1 MITDNNKK
9 LAQWA
14 MDFALKNG
22 CQAAKVVLYANSNT
36 SFELRDAKMDR
47 LQQAS
52 ESGMGINVYVD
63 GRYGNYSTNHL
74 DKKELETFIKNG
86 IESTRYLAPD
96 EFRVL
101 ADPARYYTGG
111 KPDLQMFDDKIF
123 GINPDDKVA
132 LARAAAGEVMGKNDR
147 IISVET
153 SYSDGENAS
162 YRLMSNGFEGES
174 KSTWYSVSA
183 SVAIKGEGE
192 ARPSDY
198 WYGSS
203 LFYDKLP
210 KTDIGSVALERVLRK
225 LGQKKAKSGKYTM
238 VVDPINSGR
247 MLSPVL
253 SALYGSSLQQKNSF
267 LIDKL
272 DQKVFSDKLTV
283 MDDPHVIGANGSR
296 YFDNEGVATE
306 HRPIFENGVLKTY
319 FFDTYNAKKMG
330 VAPTISGPSR
340 LVLTPGDKDL
350 NGLIADV
357 ANGILVTGLNGGN
370 SNSNTG
376 DFSYGIEGFLIE
388 NGKLTQPVNEMNVT
402 GNFLTLWNS
411 LAAIGNDART
421 DRSWLV
427 PSLVFEGVD
436 FSGL

>member
-63 GRYGNYSTNHL
+63 GRYGNYSTNRL

-296 YFDNEGVATE
+296 
-306 HRPIFENGVLKTY
+306 
-319 FFDTYNAKKMG
+319 
-330 VAPTISGPSR
+330 
-340 LVLTPGDKDL
+340 
-350 NGLIADV
+350 
-357 ANGILVTGLNGGN
+357 
-370 SNSNTG
+370 
-376 DFSYGIEGFLIE
+376 
-388 NGKLTQPVNEMNVT
+388 
-402 GNFLTLWNS
+402 
-411 LAAIGNDART
+411 
-421 DRSWLV
+421 
-427 PSLVFEGVD
+427 
-436 FSGL
+436 

>member
-36 SFELRDAKMDR
+36 SFELRDAKMD
-47 LQQAS
+47 
-52 ESGMGINVYVD
+52 VD
-63 GRYGNYSTNHL
+63 GRYGNYSTNRL

-153 SYSDGENAS
+153 SYSDGENSS

-253 SALYGSSLQQKNSF
+253 LLFA
-267 LIDKL
+267 
-272 DQKVFSDKLTV
+272 
-283 MDDPHVIGANGSR
+283 
-296 YFDNEGVATE
+296 
-306 HRPIFENGVLKTY
+306 
-319 FFDTYNAKKMG
+319 AKELF
-330 VAPTISGPSR
+330 P
-340 LVLTPGDKDL
+340 D
-350 NGLIADV
+350 
-357 ANGILVTGLNGGN
+357 
-370 SNSNTG
+370 
-376 DFSYGIEGFLIE
+376 
-388 NGKLTQPVNEMNVT
+388 
-402 GNFLTLWNS
+402 
-411 LAAIGNDART
+411 
-421 DRSWLV
+421 
-427 PSLVFEGVD
+427 
-436 FSGL
+436 

>member
-63 GRYGNYSTNHL
+63 GRYGNYSTNRL

-153 SYSDGENAS
+153 SYSDG
-162 YRLMSNGFEGES
+162 
-174 KSTWYSVSA
+174 
-183 SVAIKGEGE
+183 
-192 ARPSDY
+192 
-198 WYGSS
+198 
-203 LFYDKLP
+203 
-210 KTDIGSVALERVLRK
+210 
-225 LGQKKAKSGKYTM
+225 
-238 VVDPINSGR
+238 
-247 MLSPVL
+247 
-253 SALYGSSLQQKNSF
+253 
-267 LIDKL
+267 
-272 DQKVFSDKLTV
+272 VFSFCQCS
-283 MDDPHVIGANGSR
+283 HQR
-296 YFDNEGVATE
+296 
-306 HRPIFENGVLKTY
+306 
-319 FFDTYNAKKMG
+319 
-330 VAPTISGPSR
+330 
-340 LVLTPGDKDL
+340 
-350 NGLIADV
+350 
-357 ANGILVTGLNGGN
+357 
-370 SNSNTG
+370 
-376 DFSYGIEGFLIE
+376 
-388 NGKLTQPVNEMNVT
+388 
-402 GNFLTLWNS
+402 
-411 LAAIGNDART
+411 
-421 DRSWLV
+421 
-427 PSLVFEGVD
+427 
-436 FSGL
+436 